1 MPVLT
6 QDEFDDL
13 NQRLVNAEDGL
24 KDLSYDLEEAN
35 EKTNKEKNQKTIFL
49 VMSIVFF
56 LLLVAITS
64 VYFVQPDLLSLD
76 SRALANDEVVVKQSE
91 IDAYKSQ
98 IDQLNSQVSAFSKSK
113 HPLNNGEFYAVQL
126 GAFKKFNSRL
136 SSDSYTIVNN
146 ANFQDFNLYTLGV
159 FDTKEEAEK
168 LRDIVRRLNFKD
180 AFVGFY
186 QDGVRVDK

>member
-49 VMSIVFF
+49 VMSVVFF

-64 VYFVQPDLLSLD
+64 VY
-76 SRALANDEVVVKQSE
+76 R
-91 IDAYKSQ
+91 
-98 IDQLNSQVSAFSKSK
+98 
-113 HPLNNGEFYAVQL
+113 
-126 GAFKKFNSRL
+126 
-136 SSDSYTIVNN
+136 
-146 ANFQDFNLYTLGV
+146 
-159 FDTKEEAEK
+159 
-168 LRDIVRRLNFKD
+168 
-180 AFVGFY
+180 
-186 QDGVRVDK
+186 